1 MCTDVNMSV
10 FYWILSQLHVLLG
23 HEAVNVKLQ
32 CIFCAFEKHKNPNMS
47 DVFVRR
53 LCLIEKTNSSLPVLT
68 DTSGAMLMDGE
79 TDSCSQPS
87 F

>member
-1 MCTDVNMSV
+1 
-10 FYWILSQLHVLLG
+10 
-23 HEAVNVKLQ
+23 
-32 CIFCAFEKHKNPNMS
+32 MS

>member
-1 MCTDVNMSV
+1 M
-10 FYWILSQLHVLLG
+10 LPG
-23 HEAVNVKLQ
+23 HEAVNVNLL
-32 CIFCAFEKHKNPNMS
+32 CIFCAFQKHTNPKMS
-47 DVFVRR
+47 DVFVCR
-53 LCLIEKTNSSLPVLT
+53 LCLIEKTNRSLPVLA